1 MAVSTTIKILERDTF
16 SGYRQRFQSYRQL
29 DQKSDQFLGTG
40 TCELQTFPAQWQK
53 IPHAICSVCRTSN
66 TVFRIFQHRP
76 LRGRNPSL
84 LVQGTPHRESLFL
97 PFSSTQFTT
106 LLISEF
112 LCFCLKLN
120 SSFSLSL
127 YTVFL
132 QLVFQSSFL
141 LLQL

>member
-53 IPHAICSVCRTSN
+53 TPHAICSVSRTSN
-66 TVFRIFQHRP
+66 TVFRIFQHRL

-84 LVQGTPHRESLFL
+84 LVQGTPHREPLFL
-97 PFSSTQFTT
+97 SFSSTQSTT
-106 LLISEF
+106 LLTSEF
-112 LCFCLKLN
+112 LYFCLKLN
-120 SSFSLSL
+120 FSLSL
-127 YTVFL
+127 SLYLAFL
-132 QLVFQSSFL
+132 ELVFQPPFPP
-141 LLQL
+141 LQP